1 MRGQGKAGER
11 QRKVKERRG
20 RQVSERSRKGRGKA
34 AGGQGKAVTGSGR
47 SRKGR
52 EKAGEK
58 QWFQARSGRE
68 QAVEGPGAVPHRCV
82 AAGEDEL
89 AGHTASDGAVWVLEE
104 ASGAADLSEPGHC
117 RDSQTVSRRC
127 PDGVHK
133 VSGTQSNS
141 CRGTL
146 TLPPPTTPQ
155 QPPQTALHDILDFK
169 V

>member
-1 MRGQGKAGER
+1 M
-11 QRKVKERRG
+11 
-20 RQVSERSRKGRGKA
+20 
-34 AGGQGKAVTGSGR
+34 TGSGR

-52 EKAGEK
+52 GKAGEK

-133 VSGTQSNS
+133 VSGTQDRRLAFWFWGPGKTCGRPAFAGRQGFVGGVGAGDVRQAVVSGGSWRQNGPAYFRAIS
-141 CRGTL
+141 L
-146 TLPPPTTPQ
+146 
-155 QPPQTALHDILDFK
+155 
-169 V
+169 